1 MKIPIRYFSIGLLT
15 ASIIILIFFF
25 INDEPMQDTDALSVE
40 ELADAIESK
49 GYRVISE
56 DDFISYS
63 LYLDE
68 ENAKKLEEEE
78 KQKKKEKE
86 NNNKEKDVDKDEDN
100 KKEDADEAD
109 KDKEKEEDKEETKT
123 VTISVEQG
131 FVSQDI
137 AKALKADNIID
148 NEAEFVKYMED
159 NEYSPYIQIGKFQVT
174 SDMDLKQLAETFTTF
189 PGN

>member
-15 ASIIILIFFF
+15 ASIIILIFFL
-25 INDEPMQDTDALSVE
+25 INDEPLQDTDALSVE

-49 GYRVISE
+49 GFRVINE

-78 KQKKKEKE
+78 KQKKKEKK
-86 NNNKEKDVDKDEDN
+86 NNEKDKDVDKDDDNKKQDN

-109 KDKEKEEDKEETKT
+109 KDRKETKT

-137 AKALKADNIID
+137 AQVLKAENIID

-159 NEYSPYIQIGKFQVT
+159 NGYSPYIQIGKFKVK
-174 SDMDLKQLAETFTTF
+174 SDMDLKQLAETLTTY